1 MTIWRRLLLAI
12 AAGLLAVLVL
22 AGLWLWDPLD
32 RTIDQQATTKA
43 ASAYKVE
50 IIRDQWGVPHIF
62 GVRDQDAAFGLGF
75 AHAEDDFETI
85 QETIA
90 ATRGTLARYRGA
102 GAAPTDYLVRFLDVW
117 ETIDRRYPDDVPES
131 VREYA
136 RAYAD
141 GLNLYGARNPEA
153 VWAGLMPFR
162 AEDVIAGFV
171 FKMPFFYGL
180 DEVLLDLFG
189 DDYQQ
194 AIALDPANGRA
205 AFTVGPRTMGERG
218 SNAFAVA
225 PSRTGDGS
233 TLLLINSHQPLTGPV
248 AWYEAH
254 LNSQEGLNILG
265 GTFPGAPVILHG
277 FNPALG
283 WANTVSKP
291 DLSDTY
297 VLTRNP
303 TNPDQY
309 RLDGEWVDFEKRIV
323 SFRVRLFGPFAIP
336 VRRKLLVSRHGP
348 VIEAPHGTY
357 AVRYAG
363 RGEIRQLEQYLSFN
377 HATNLGDFVRALE
390 INALPSLN
398 FVYADRDGNI
408 FFCHNG
414 QYPDRAMGW
423 DWSRDLPG
431 DRSDLIWDG
440 YLPPSAMPYLVNP
453 ESGFLFNANN
463 TPFVATDGSDNLK
476 AEDFPPF
483 MGLQTDMTNRAL
495 RIGERTRAGAPIDK
509 RRLLQIKFDKTYAEG
524 SLARAII
531 DEVLAKA
538 DRSDPQIAAALDH
551 LAAWD
556 FSTGI
561 DNRHAALGVLTVLPE
576 VTAPFTRAPI
586 PPRKDAF
593 RAAADLLM
601 KTYGRLDI
609 PWGDVN
615 RLERGAQSW
624 PIGGGPDILR
634 AVYPVEIRD
643 DGKLPMSAGD
653 SWIGLVKWDAQGR
666 QSAEIIH
673 NFGSAT
679 LSATSPHFADQAPL
693 FVREQFRPAEMDYD
707 RLTQTATRRYAPLEP
722 K

>member
-1 MTIWRRLLLAI
+1 M
-12 AAGLLAVLVL
+12 
-22 AGLWLWDPLD
+22 
-32 RTIDQQATTKA
+32 
-43 ASAYKVE
+43 
-50 IIRDQWGVPHIF
+50 PHIF
-62 GVRDQDAAFGLGF
+62 GLHDQDAAFGLGF

-117 ETIDRRYPDDVPES
+117 ETIDTRYPDDVPEF
-131 VREYA
+131 VRDYA

-141 GLNLYGARNPEA
+141 GLNLYGARNPDA

-162 AEDVIAGFV
+162 PEDVIAGFI

-180 DEVLLDLFG
+180 DGVLLDLFG
-189 DDYQQ
+189 NDYQQ
-194 AIALDPANGRA
+194 AIALDPSNGRA
-205 AFTVGPRTMGERG
+205 AFTSGPRTMGERG

-254 LNSQEGLNILG
+254 LNSREGLDILG

-277 FNPALG
+277 FNRTLG

-297 VLTRNP
+297 VLKRNP
-303 TNPDQY
+303 NDPEQY
-309 RLDGEWVDFEKRIV
+309 RLDGEWVNFEKRTAA
-323 SFRVRLFGPFAIP
+323 FRVRLFGPFAIP
-336 VRRKLLVSRHGP
+336 IRRKLLVSRHGP
-348 VIEAPHGTY
+348 VIEASHGTY

-363 RGEIRQLEQYLSFN
+363 RGEIRQLEQYLAFN
-377 HATNLGDFVRALE
+377 QARDLSDFVRALE
-390 INALPSLN
+390 VNALPSLN
-398 FVYADRDGNI
+398 FVYADREGNI
-408 FFCHNG
+408 LFCHNG
-414 QYPDRAMGW
+414 QYPDRIPGW

-431 DRSDLIWDG
+431 DRADLIWDG
-440 YLPPSAMPYLVNP
+440 YLAPSAMPYLVNP
-453 ESGFLFNANN
+453 QSGFLFNANN
-463 TPFVATDGSDNLK
+463 SPFVATDGSDNLK
-476 AEDFPPF
+476 ADDFPAF
-483 MGLQTDMTNRAL
+483 MGLQENMTNRAL
-495 RIGERTRAGAPIDK
+495 RIGELTRARRPIDR

-524 SLARAII
+524 SLAREIVA
-531 DEVLAKA
+531 EVLASA
-538 DRSDPQIAAALDH
+538 DRSDPQFVAALDH
-551 LAAWD
+551 LAAWN

-561 DNRHAALGVLTVLPE
+561 ENRNAALGVLTVLPE

-586 PPRKDAF
+586 PPREDAF
-593 RAAADLLM
+593 RAAVDLL
-601 KTYGRLDI
+601 TNSYGRLDI
-609 PWGDVN
+609 TWGEVN
-615 RLERGAQSW
+615 RLERGEQSW
-624 PIGGGPDILR
+624 PVGGGPDILR

-653 SWIGLVKWDAQGR
+653 SWIGLVRWDAQG
-666 QSAEIIH
+666 QQIAEIVH

-679 LSATSPHFADQAPL
+679 LSATSPHYADQAPM
-693 FVREQFRPAEMDYD
+693 FVREQFRPVEMDYNT
-707 RLTQTATRRYAPLEP
+707 LMKTATRRYSPLEA